1 MDSCCIKARS
11 PHSCFPISESTTAR
25 DVNTKGTIVGEYS
38 VSGDPNLHPFMV
50 QSGVFHQIT
59 LPGFSN
65 TTATAMGVNDNGDV
79 VGLVVS
85 NTAVFGIG
93 YLLHKGKLTMISFP
107 GAKGGTEP
115 TSIND
120 QGVIVGDYFLSSE
133 DHSHGFMWKNGVF
146 SNINPPDSNGSAF
159 VTKISNTGAIVG
171 SYVSAVDDHFHGFSF
186 DNRTYTKIDGPGF
199 QDTFIQAV
207 NKFDNVI
214 AVGPQG
220 TTNVQVKGFCS
231 AVF

>member
-1 MDSCCIKARS
+1 
-11 PHSCFPISESTTAR
+11 
-25 DVNTKGTIVGEYS
+25 
-38 VSGDPNLHPFMV
+38 
-50 QSGVFHQIT
+50 
-59 LPGFSN
+59 
-65 TTATAMGVNDNGDV
+65 
-79 VGLVVS
+79 
-85 NTAVFGIG
+85 
-93 YLLHKGKLTMISFP
+93 MISFP

-186 DNRTYTKIDGPGF
+186 DNRTYTKIDGPCF

-220 TTNVQVKGFCS
+220 TTNVQVKGSAPQCSRSTSSTLRETGFKAFSFTEGGIQKNRVIGSSRNRDIVGSGNAKPYRGSTRIDVDQTDRESLLPHINHCLVFLSALSIFVVLLNGDRLIIFCEGDGPG
-231 AVF
+231 AR